1 MKKDAKDVKKTVRL
15 GINRETIKTLNR
27 DELTIV
33 HGGDSLKTMCMP
45 TLKPTCTGPL

>member
-1 MKKDAKDVKKTVRL
+1 MKKDAKDTRKSVRL

-45 TLKPTCTGPL
+45 TLTPTCTGPL

>member
-1 MKKDAKDVKKTVRL
+1 MKKDANDVKKSLRL

-33 HGGDSLKTMCMP
+33 QGGDSLKTMCMP
-45 TLKPTCTGPL
+45 TLAPTCTGPI

>member
-1 MKKDAKDVKKTVRL
+1 MKKDAKDVRQSVRL

-45 TLKPTCTGPL
+45 TLKQTCTGPI

>member
-1 MKKDAKDVKKTVRL
+1 MKKSVKL

-27 DELTIV
+27 DELTII

-45 TLKPTCTGPL
+45 TLKPTCTGPI